1 LPSHAICTYLI
12 TKYAKDDTLYPKDP
26 YIRAQVDQGL
36 HFDSGVLFSRL
47 RFLYVRKFKKIK
59 AILLENLANLAIFW
73 NIIHQFAQVFLQ
85 DSKSF
90 IRNLKIL
97 LQEPILYNGSPD
109 MPEDRVEYIR
119 KAYGLLEAVL
129 KNHDYLVGN
138 SLTLADISSIATI
151 SSIGGVVPIDADK

>member
-1 LPSHAICTYLI
+1 MFFFKLPSHAICTYLI

-47 RFLYVRKFKKIK
+47 RFLFVRKFINKQT
-59 AILLENLANLAIFW
+59 ILLENLANLAIF
-73 NIIHQFAQVFLQ
+73 
-85 DSKSF
+85 SGR
-90 IRNLKIL
+90 IRNPLSEILKIQ

-151 SSIGGVVPIDADK
+151 SSIGGVVPIDAIK